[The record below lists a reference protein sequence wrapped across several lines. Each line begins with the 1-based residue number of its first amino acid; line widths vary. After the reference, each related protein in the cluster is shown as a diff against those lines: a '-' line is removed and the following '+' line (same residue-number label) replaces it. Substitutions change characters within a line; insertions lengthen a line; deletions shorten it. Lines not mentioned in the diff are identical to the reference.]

1 MRVPNE
7 YLEKI
12 DYFHHY
18 TYDKDGQNIIDF
30 GLVPNLADDLFY
42 DGKLCVA
49 DSPKIVF
56 FTCFKLGGNDITKT
70 FDEGQSAVMLKFDVD
85 QINYKDFNLYGLDE
99 QDINGTRHKKIF
111 MVHVDHKE
119 GLNFAKVNNFKPL
132 DIEKN
137 NYLRYD
143 PEEKKW
149 FSWRYTKGGLIVDIA
164 FCSYKLPIPR
174 NKLFPIKNMGGKP
187 SNMKFF
193 YLPISKPSPITE
205 INYNIADSQN
215 KVINTYEFKIE
226 SLAIGTCCSLQKKS
240 SLNGSS
246 QTNNSSPFQKN
257 LLNTIMRCSNDKI
270 KIFSMSINGNDFQTI
285 KSLSDDGKIT
295 IIDAN
300 TISILTNLDE
310 LVTISIIHTKK
321 SPLSPLADRNS

>member
-1 MRVPNE
+1 MR
-7 YLEKI
+7 
-12 DYFHHY
+12 
-18 TYDKDGQNIIDF
+18 
-30 GLVPNLADDLFY
+30 
-42 DGKLCVA
+42 
-49 DSPKIVF
+49 
-56 FTCFKLGGNDITKT
+56 
-70 FDEGQSAVMLKFDVD
+70 
-85 QINYKDFNLYGLDE
+85 
-99 QDINGTRHKKIF
+99 
-111 MVHVDHKE
+111 
-119 GLNFAKVNNFKPL
+119 
-132 DIEKN
+132 
-137 NYLRYD
+137 
-143 PEEKKW
+143 
-149 FSWRYTKGGLIVDIA
+149 
-164 FCSYKLPIPR
+164 
-174 NKLFPIKNMGGKP
+174 GKP

-193 YLPISKPSPITE
+193 YLPISKPSPIIE

-246 QTNNSSPFQKN
+246 QTNHSSPFQKN

-285 KSLSDDGKIT
+285 KSLSEDGKIT

>member
-7 YLEKI
+7 YLEEI
-12 DYFHHY
+12 DYFHHF
-18 TYDKDGQNIIDF
+18 TSDKDGQNIIDF
-30 GLVPNLADDLFY
+30 GLVPYLADDSFY
-42 DGKLCVA
+42 GEKLSVA
-49 DSPKIVF
+49 DSPKIVL

-70 FDEGQSAVMLKFDVD
+70 LDEGQSAVMLKFDVD

-119 GLNFAKVNNFKPL
+119 GLDFAKVNNFKPL

-143 PEEKKW
+143 TEEKKW
-149 FSWRYTKGGLIVDIA
+149 FSWRYIKGGLIVDIA
-164 FCSYKLPIPR
+164 FCSYKLPTPR
-174 NKLFPIKNMGGKP
+174 KKLVPVKYTGTKP

-215 KVINTYEFKIE
+215 KIINTYEFKIE

-240 SLNGSS
+240 SQPNH
-246 QTNNSSPFQKN
+246 SSPFQKN

-300 TISILTNLDE
+300 TISIVTNLGE